1 MATSSSN
8 NGHNYKQ
15 TVAVLI
21 GLTVGH
27 LDIHPILQT
36 ILRTILRTILAQTS
50 STAAES
56 RFWTNLDEMSS
67 ILNQDSGMDQII
79 PKILSRIFKPS
90 FKRCYDPEWRRL
102 DGSNHPTASQNI
114 PKDRMKYMV
123 ESREGS
129 LEKPTTAWRSWSNLE
144 HPEESGR
151 HVAFTMWSVATWSY
165 F

>member
-1 MATSSSN
+1 MATTSSN

-36 ILRTILRTILAQTS
+36 ILQTILRTILRTILAQTS

-56 RFWTNLDEMSS
+56 RFWTNLDEVWS

-90 FKRCYDPEWRRL
+90 FKRCDDPEWRRL
-102 DGSNHPTASQNI
+102 DGSKNI

-129 LEKPTTAWRSWSNLE
+129 LEKPTTAWRSWGNPE